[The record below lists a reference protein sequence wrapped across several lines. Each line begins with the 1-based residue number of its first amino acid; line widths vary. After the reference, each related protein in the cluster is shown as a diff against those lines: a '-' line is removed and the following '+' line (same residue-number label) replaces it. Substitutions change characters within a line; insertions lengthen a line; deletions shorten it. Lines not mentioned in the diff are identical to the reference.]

1 MSETDGHEL
10 APSTRAIYA
19 AFDYAALHKERLLN
33 ALAAAL
39 ILGVLASGF
48 HIVKKEEAGVV
59 LRFGKVIESH
69 SEPGIH
75 YHIPL
80 IDRVYVH
87 PVKRI
92 VRHRV
97 ASNEDGTEN
106 FTILS
111 GDPNLFEVD
120 VMLQYTISNLRD
132 FLYAAHDPLGL
143 MTYTTRE
150 QLVDIMG
157 QNFIDLI
164 FTTNREII
172 ERHLFEQTAS
182 ELGSLGI
189 GIELVALSLVD
200 ARPIEE
206 TVAAFRDVSDAIA
219 ESIEAV
225 SNANRRR
232 EKLILRSRGQAQAL
246 VLAAQARAREREVQ
260 ADSSAA
266 AFSELLAAYRQQP
279 TQVAIT
285 RYWQRMRTIFADAT
299 LQAVN
304 PAGVSSIDINLLDGA
319 APSGHAEPAVARAS
333 AGPSDKPLVSTDPA
347 RTHGLEN
354 VDMDGGL
361 LDGRFHDPHSERDH
375 PPNANPRSLIF
386 DTLSI
391 FEHSDVTERGRAILQ
406 QADTTPMVEGG
417 PESAEETQA
426 SGQGAHAAPQA
437 QPPHAG
443 ATDAAP
449 APPEAQE
456 PTGEEKEGSNE
467 VPQP

>member
-1 MSETDGHEL
+1 MNATDGQQL

-19 AFDYAALHKERLLN
+19 AFDYASLHKERLLN
-33 ALAAAL
+33 ALVAAL
-39 ILGVLASGF
+39 IVGVLASGF

-75 YHIPL
+75 YHLPL

-92 VRHRV
+92 VSHRV
-97 ASNEDGTEN
+97 ASNEDGTAN
-106 FTILS
+106 FTLLS
-111 GDPNLFEVD
+111 GDPSLFEVD
-120 VMLQYTISNLRD
+120 VVLQYTISNLRD
-132 FLYAAHDPLGL
+132 FLYAAHDPLDL

-182 ELGSLGI
+182 ELEALGLGI
-189 GIELVALSLVD
+189 EVVALSLVD

-285 RYWQRMRTIFADAT
+285 RYWQRMRTIFAEAT

-319 APSGHAEPAVARAS
+319 ATGGHAGAAVADAS
-333 AGPSDKPLVSTDPA
+333 AIPSDKPLVSTDPA

-361 LDGRFHDPHSERDH
+361 LDGRFHDPRSERDH

-386 DTLSI
+386 DTLSV
-391 FEHSDVTERGRAILQ
+391 FEHSDVTERGRAILE

-426 SGQGAHAAPQA
+426 DGQGAHAAPQA

-449 APPEAQE
+449 APPAAEA

>member
-1 MSETDGHEL
+1 MSETDGQKL

-19 AFDYAALHKERLLN
+19 AFDYASLHKERLLN
-33 ALAAAL
+33 ALIAAL

-59 LRFGKVIESH
+59 LRFGKVVESH

-92 VRHRV
+92 VSHRV
-97 ASNEDGTEN
+97 ASNEDGTAN

-120 VMLQYTISNLRD
+120 VVLQYTISNLRD
-132 FLYAAHDPLGL
+132 FLYAAHDPLDL
-143 MTYTTRE
+143 MIYTTRE

-182 ELGSLGI
+182 ELGTLGI

-260 ADSSAA
+260 AVSSAG
-266 AFSELLAAYRQQP
+266 AFSELLSAYRQQP
-279 TQVAIT
+279 AQVAIT

-304 PAGVSSIDINLLDGA
+304 PAAASSIDINLLDGA
-319 APSGHAEPAVARAS
+319 APSRHAKGAVALTSAS
-333 AGPSDKPLVSTDPA
+333 PRDKPLVSTDPA
-347 RTHGLEN
+347 LTHGLEN
-354 VDMDGGL
+354 VGMDGGL
-361 LDGRFHDPHSERDH
+361 LDGRFHNPHSERDH

-386 DTLSI
+386 DTLSV

-417 PESAEETQA
+417 PEADDETHATGGSAPA
-426 SGQGAHAAPQA
+426 GPQA
-437 QPPHAG
+437 QAPHAG
-443 ATDAAP
+443 ATDPAH
-449 APPEAQE
+449 APPEGEQ
-456 PTGEEKEGSNE
+456 PTGGEKEGSNE

>member
-1 MSETDGHEL
+1 MSETDGQGP

-19 AFDYAALHKERLLN
+19 AFDYVSLHKERLLN
-33 ALAAAL
+33 ALVAAL

-75 YHIPL
+75 YHVPL
-80 IDRVYVH
+80 VDRVYVH

-92 VRHRV
+92 VSHRV
-97 ASNEDGTEN
+97 ASNEGGTAN

-120 VMLQYTISNLRD
+120 VVLHYTISNLRD
-132 FLYAAHDPLGL
+132 FRYAAHDPLEL

-260 ADSSAA
+260 ADSSAE
-266 AFSELLAAYRQQP
+266 AFSELLSAYRQQP

-299 LQAVN
+299 LQAIN

-319 APSGHAEPAVARAS
+319 APSRHAKADVAHAS
-333 AGPSDKPLVSTDPA
+333 ASPPDKPLVSTAPA
-347 RTHGLEN
+347 LTHGLEN

-375 PPNANPRSLIF
+375 SPNANPRSLIF

-391 FEHSDVTERGRAILQ
+391 FEHSDVTERGRALLR

-417 PESAEETQA
+417 PEAKDERHATTQPIGA
-426 SGQGAHAAPQA
+426 DPQVQPLHAGPSDAAHA
-437 QPPHAG
+437 PPG
-443 ATDAAP
+443 T
-449 APPEAQE
+449 QE
-456 PTGEEKEGSNE
+456 PIAEDEEGSNE
-467 VPQP
+467 APQP

>member
-1 MSETDGHEL
+1 MSETDGHKL

-19 AFDYAALHKERLLN
+19 AFDYASLHKERLLN

-92 VRHRV
+92 VSHRV

-132 FLYAAHDPLGL
+132 FLYAAHDPLDL

-182 ELGSLGI
+182 ELGALGI
-189 GIELVALSLVD
+189 GIELVALSLVE

-319 APSGHAEPAVARAS
+319 APSAHAEAAVARAS
-333 AGPSDKPLVSTDPA
+333 AGPSDKPLVSTDQA

-375 PPNANPRSLIF
+375 PPSANPRSLIF

-426 SGQGAHAAPQA
+426 DGQGAHAAPQA

-449 APPEAQE
+449 APPEAE
-456 PTGEEKEGSNE
+456 APTGEEKEGSNE